1 MAKAAAVKIPSI
13 AQMQSAVDKM
23 QEIRGTVL
31 FPRWRDTPVVQKA
44 LTKLKGLVKKRA
56 PLLTSKNTDDRVQ
69 AKKIWADMSG
79 CYWDVLFALLE
90 AQIDPQMPHSPTSLA
105 FDKTERLFI
114 DFGIFADWTLPFYK
128 DLDIDTLLTSH
139 GDGGVFPCLSFSD
152 FIAETWAM
160 LMETPGPV
168 PLAGPAAED
177 REKIL
182 QGQLERTQNQRDTL
196 LRQIGEEFLPDTNLD
211 LQKLS
216 GDMDN
221 CLLSAMKVFTRV
233 PEYREA
239 EESVRHQIRQERVV
253 YYEAEN
259 AVLLMIS
266 SAQKN
271 GVLPQE
277 YADRFLEL
285 QDNTKVLAKKL
296 LYSRNDDKKI
306 KRRAKKL
313 AESCAGASTQMRW
326 HELRSILVK
335 KKEYFTVPAKHAR
348 CDESP
353 FCPTDA
359 PPIDYKESAAELEA
373 MSAMDIDMFNV
384 PRVRMYGIPRVVFV
398 PGQGLGTYDWS
409 DNTLLIPAFP
419 VGGGSKSL
427 SYALAAYRWDSDEDR
442 HLKNPYEQIK
452 ENRKKNLIA
461 MADSFYKDYF
471 LWMTKEKEG
480 YRILSSETSKAF
492 RQMLAP
498 RQDDD

>member
-1 MAKAAAVKIPSI
+1 MPKSGPVKIPSI
-13 AQMQSAVDKM
+13 AQMQSTIDKM
-23 QEIRGTVL
+23 QDIRGTVL
-31 FPRWRDTPVVQKA
+31 FPRWREVPVVQKA
-44 LTKLKGLVKKRA
+44 VTKLKGLAKKRA

-69 AKKIWADMSG
+69 AKKIWSDMSS

-90 AQIDPQMPHSPTSLA
+90 AQIDPQASHSPTSLA

-114 DFGIFADWTLPFYK
+114 DFGILADWTLPFYR
-128 DLDIDTLLTSH
+128 DLDMSTLMSSRS
-139 GDGGVFPCLSFSD
+139 DGGIFPYLSFSD
-152 FIAETWAM
+152 YIAETWAM

-168 PLAGPAAED
+168 PLAGPEASE
-177 REKIL
+177 REMIL
-182 QGQLERTQNQRDTL
+182 QGQLERAQYQRAAL
-196 LRQIGEEFLPDTNLD
+196 LKKIWEEFLPDTPLD
-211 LQKLS
+211 LRKLS

-239 EESVRHQIRQERVV
+239 EESVRHQIRQERVI
-253 YYEAEN
+253 YYEAEE

-271 GVLPQE
+271 GVLPPE
-277 YADRFLEL
+277 YAERFIDIQE
-285 QDNTKVLAKKL
+285 NTKVLAKKL
-296 LYSRNDDKKI
+296 LYSRNDEKKI

-313 AESCAGASTQMRW
+313 AESCTDFSTQMRW
-326 HELRSILVK
+326 HELRSLLVK
-335 KKEYFTVPAKHAR
+335 KKEYLTVPAKHAR

-359 PPIDYKESAAELEA
+359 PPIDFRASAAELES

-384 PRVRMYGIPRVVFV
+384 PRVRMYGIPRVIFV

-409 DNTLLIPAFP
+409 DNSLLIPVFP
-419 VGGGSKSL
+419 SGGASKSL

-471 LWMTKEKEG
+471 LWMTKEKKG
-480 YRILSSETSKAF
+480 YRVLSSETSKTF

-498 RQDDD
+498 RSSDD